1 MAEASTIFHVGFHKT
16 ATTWFQTRV
25 YPIVSN
31 ASMLPTD
38 TVRELL
44 ISPRAFEFDPAATR
58 RALDRVASRPILCHE
73 ELSGN
78 IHSAGLHGMLSK
90 EIADRLHRT
99 DPHGHVVIVLRNQ
112 FEMVVSAYRQYVR
125 VGGTYRLDRYIHPAG
140 HRPHRAPLF
149 DLGHFDYRLI
159 VEHYIALFG
168 RERVSVFLF
177 EELQQDSVAFLDR
190 FLGRLG
196 LVADPAAID
205 HRPERAGYGDRTIQ
219 LARLLNAFSADELPY
234 KYHLVHIPGSHRLA
248 QRLLD
253 RINQV
258 PEFAHKRPAI
268 ELLGA
273 DEVRAIHARFGESN
287 DRLASELDLPLAA
300 HGYPLAG

>member
-25 YPIVSN
+25 YPTVSN
-31 ASMLPTD
+31 ATMLPTD

-44 ISPRAFEFDPAATR
+44 IAPRAFEFDPETTLR
-58 RALDRVASRPILCHE
+58 ELDRVAGRTILCHE

-90 EIADRLHRT
+90 EIAGRLHRT
-99 DPHGHVVIVLRNQ
+99 DPGGHVVILLRNQ
-112 FEMVVSAYRQYVR
+112 FDMAVSAYRQYVR
-125 VGGTYRLDRYIHPAG
+125 VGGTYRLDRYVHPAG

-149 DLGHFDYRLI
+149 DFGHLDYRLL
-159 VEHYIALFG
+159 VEHYLGLFG

-177 EELQQDSVAFLDR
+177 EELQRDSAAFLDG

-196 LVADPAAID
+196 LVAEPADID
-205 HRPERAGYGDRTIQ
+205 HRPERAGYGDRTMQ
-219 LARLLNAFSADELPY
+219 LARVLNAFSADELPY
-234 KYHLVHIPGSHRLA
+234 KYHLVHIPGSHRVA

-258 PEFAHKRPAI
+258 PAFARKRPAV
-268 ELLGA
+268 ELLGP
-273 DEVRAIHARFGESN
+273 ETVQAIRDRFGESN
-287 DRLASELDLPLAA
+287 RRLAFELDLPLAA
-300 HGYPLAG
+300 HGYPIAG